1 MRDRCK
7 YIYRFY
13 GLNPTLI
20 ERYVCMRALRQ
31 YGFVAVCLAG
41 ALTAMAAPAQ
51 TLRMGGTGSAL
62 GLLQKVGAEF
72 ANTTEIKIDVVSALG
87 SAGAIRALADGKLDM
102 VVSARP
108 LNADQVAAGL
118 IQVATLRTAYVF
130 ATSHRHP
137 NGLKSGDL
145 ARIFANENPTWADG
159 TPMRLILR
167 PRSET
172 DTALLGKLF
181 AGMDAAIETAR
192 HRVEVPTAATDQ
204 DNVDL
209 AERVPGSLIGTSAT
223 QLATE
228 QPNLR
233 VVPLDDV
240 APSFA
245 NYESGAYPFTK
256 TLYVLIRANGSSD
269 ARRFV
274 DFLHSPVG
282 VNALRAAETFL
293 GAE

>member
-1 MRDRCK
+1 MRPSRWK
-7 YIYRFY
+7 
-13 GLNPTLI
+13 
-20 ERYVCMRALRQ
+20 RAIALSL
-31 YGFVAVCLAG
+31 VVSLLAT
-41 ALTAMAAPAQ
+41 TAAAAQ
-51 TLRMGGTGSAL
+51 TLRLGGTGSAL
-62 GLLQKVGAEF
+62 GLLQQVGAEF
-72 ANTTEIKIDVVSALG
+72 AKAAEIKIDVVSALG
-87 SAGAIRALADGKLDM
+87 SAGAIRALADGVIDIA
-102 VVSARP
+102 VSARP
-108 LNADQVAAGL
+108 LNADEVAAGL
-118 IQVATLRTAYVF
+118 AQVAVLRTAYVF
-130 ATSHRHP
+130 ATSHRNP

-145 ARIFANENPTWADG
+145 ARIFADDRPVWADG

-172 DTALLGKLF
+172 DTVLLGKLF

-192 HRVEVPTAATDQ
+192 RRTEVPIAATDQ

-209 AERVPGSLIGTSAT
+209 AERVPGSLIGTSASL
-223 QLATE
+223 LATE
-228 QPNLR
+228 HPNLR

-256 TLYVLIRANGSSD
+256 TLYVLIRANGGPD

-274 DFLHSPVG
+274 DFLRSPAG
-282 VNALRAAETFL
+282 VKALRATETLL